1 MLAIFTYR
9 IGRGQRAL
17 VDLSYG
23 LLPLTITR
31 PGPIERRHMF
41 SALKPQVLDTAN
53 DEDTTDRFSKTPGGR
68 PRLSE

>member
-1 MLAIFTYR
+1 
-9 IGRGQRAL
+9 
-17 VDLSYG
+17 
-23 LLPLTITR
+23 
-31 PGPIERRHMF
+31 MF